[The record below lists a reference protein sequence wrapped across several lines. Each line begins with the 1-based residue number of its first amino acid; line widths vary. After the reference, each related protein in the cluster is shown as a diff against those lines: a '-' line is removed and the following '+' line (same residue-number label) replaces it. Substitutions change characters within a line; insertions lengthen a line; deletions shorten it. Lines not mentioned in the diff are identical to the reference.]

1 MISRDCLFTEKFSE
15 WHLLFYSSPVI
26 GQHGWLNRYFCAC
39 VVRLWSDDLQKTV
52 LLMMHLF
59 PSATCFLSLLTM
71 SHRLLFWKS
80 EHIFVLEL
88 ILVQIHA
95 MIWCFRLIF
104 TRQYTHQLTF
114 KYLIKK
120 MNIYDNSAG
129 TFIGRVRCYFTVHA

>member
-1 MISRDCLFTEKFSE
+1 MTVCSRRNCQSDTSCYIPLQSLVSTRG
-15 WHLLFYSSPVI
+15 WI
-26 GQHGWLNRYFCAC
+26 GTFAHALYAFGLMTYN
-39 VVRLWSDDLQKTV
+39 KTV
-52 LLMMHLF
+52 LLMMHSF
-59 PSATCFLSLLTM
+59 PSATCFSSLLTM

-104 TRQYTHQLTF
+104 TRQYTHQFTF
-114 KYLIKK
+114 KYLFKK